1 MSKRALAYDMRAV
14 KVDGQDVEE
23 VYDKAREALE
33 HVRSGAGPVFLDV
46 ETYRMHGHYIGDPQV
61 YRSKDDRE
69 EAAEHDPIAL
79 LREQLDVSGD
89 DWAALEQEVGE
100 IVEASV
106 EFAKNGP
113 IRSRGRTRASM
124 LSHREVA

>member
-69 EAAEHDPIAL
+69 EAAEHDPIVL
-79 LREQLDVSGD
+79 LREQLDVS
-89 DWAALEQEVGE
+89 E
-100 IVEASV
+100 
-106 EFAKNGP
+106 
-113 IRSRGRTRASM
+113 
-124 LSHREVA
+124 